1 MGWLI
6 EMTNS
11 QQQQIFE
18 SWLQEHKGIF
28 FKIVRS
34 YSAVPQDQEDLFQE
48 IAVNVWKSVPNF
60 RNNCAVSTWIYRVA
74 LNRAVKWSL
83 KVRKQQERESDEEA
97 IKVLQPIEE
106 KPDERLAWLYEQIQK
121 LDEVDRSLC
130 LLMLDGF
137 SYKEMAS
144 IVGISESYVGV
155 KINRIKKYLTEQS
168 KKM

>member
-1 MGWLI
+1 
-6 EMTNS
+6 MTNS

-60 RNNCAVSTWIYRVA
+60 RNNCAVSTWIYRIA

-83 KVRKQQERESDEEA
+83 KVRKQQERE
-97 IKVLQPIEE
+97 
-106 KPDERLAWLYEQIQK
+106 AWLYEQIQK

-155 KINRIKKYLTEQS
+155 KINRIKKHLTEQS

>member
-1 MGWLI
+1 
-6 EMTNS
+6 MTNS

-60 RNNCAVSTWIYRVA
+60 RNNCAVSTWIYRIA

-83 KVRKQQERESDEEA
+83 KVR
-97 IKVLQPIEE
+97 

-155 KINRIKKYLTEQS
+155 KINRIKKHLTEQS